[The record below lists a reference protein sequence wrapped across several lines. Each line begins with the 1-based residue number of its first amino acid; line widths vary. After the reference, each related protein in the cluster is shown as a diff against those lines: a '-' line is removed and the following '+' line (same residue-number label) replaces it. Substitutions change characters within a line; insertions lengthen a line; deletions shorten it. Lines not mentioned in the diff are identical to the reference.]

1 MDEFMNDNNSGTKK
15 VVFTLLIVVL
25 VIVLLW
31 LAGLI
36 RWEDSSKEQR
46 EQDKEELTIDDE
58 AMVYESDD
66 DFEVSA
72 GEWAAL
78 KDEVRQLRQEVEQLK
93 SSPKRVSIPVRE
105 TAPVR
110 EATPVRETT
119 SAKPQEEG
127 RTTAFNPNALTLTN
141 YNHDW
146 VQSDATL
153 ALKNN
158 IDRTI
163 TQVTGR
169 MIYFDM
175 SGNMLDYQDFTKS
188 VVIEPGMVKTFS
200 LRGYGHKDDYAYY
213 KSEIV
218 PGNPNRKYKVKFE
231 LKSYK
236 TR

>member
-1 MDEFMNDNNSGTKK
+1 MHEGNSGIKK
-15 VVFTLLIVVL
+15 VGLTLLIVAL
-25 VIVLLW
+25 VIALLW
-31 LAGLI
+31 ATGLI
-36 RWEDSSKEQR
+36 RWEDSSKEK
-46 EQDKEELTIDDE
+46 EKQDIQEELTIDDE
-58 AMVYESDD
+58 MTEYESDD

-78 KDEVRQLRQEVEQLK
+78 KDEVRQLRQEIQQLK
-93 SSPKRVSIPVRE
+93 SSQPRVS
-105 TAPVR
+105 A
-110 EATPVRETT
+110 PVRETT

>member
-110 EATPVRETT
+110 ETT
-119 SAKPQEEG
+119 SAKPKEEKP
-127 RTTAFNPNALTLTN
+127 TAAFNPNALTLTN

>member
-1 MDEFMNDNNSGTKK
+1 MKEYMDERKSGNTK
-15 VVFTLLIVVL
+15 VY
-25 VIVLLW
+25 IVLLGVALVIGLLW
-31 LAGLI
+31 ATGLI
-36 RWEDSSKEQR
+36 RWEDSSKEK
-46 EQDKEELTIDDE
+46 EKQDIQEELTIDDE
-58 AMVYESDD
+58 MTEYESDD

-78 KDEVRQLRQEVEQLK
+78 KDEVRQLRQEIQQLK
-93 SSPKRVSIPVRE
+93 SSQPRVS
-105 TAPVR
+105 A
-110 EATPVRETT
+110 PVRETT

-127 RTTAFNPNALTLTN
+127 RTTTFNPNALTLTN
-141 YNHDW
+141 YTHDW

-158 IDRTI
+158 IDRTV

>member
-1 MDEFMNDNNSGTKK
+1 MHEGNSGIKK
-15 VVFTLLIVVL
+15 VGLTLLIVAL
-25 VIVLLW
+25 VIALLW
-31 LAGLI
+31 ATGLI
-36 RWEDSSKEQR
+36 RWEDSSKEK
-46 EQDKEELTIDDE
+46 EKQDIQEELTIDDE
-58 AMVYESDD
+58 MTEYESDD

-78 KDEVRQLRQEVEQLK
+78 KDEVRQLRQEIQQLK
-93 SSPKRVSIPVRE
+93 SSQPRVSAPVRETTPVRE

-110 EATPVRETT
+110 ETT
-119 SAKPQEEG
+119 SAKPEEKN
-127 RTTAFNPNALTLTN
+127 RSVAFNSNALTLTN
-141 YNHDW
+141 YTHDW
-146 VQSDATL
+146 VQSDATV

-158 IDRTI
+158 IDRTV

-169 MIYFDM
+169 MVYYDM
-175 SGNMLDYQDFTKS
+175 SGNMLDYQDFTRF
-188 VVIEPGMVKTFS
+188 VVIEPGMAKTFS

-218 PGNPNRKYKVKFE
+218 PTNPNRKYKVKFE

>member
-1 MDEFMNDNNSGTKK
+1 MKEFMDERKSGNTK
-15 VVFTLLIVVL
+15 VF
-25 VIVLLW
+25 IVLLCVALVIGLLW
-31 LAGLI
+31 ATGLI
-36 RWEDSSKEQR
+36 RWEDSSNKQEMQVAN
-46 EQDKEELTIDDE
+46 TDE
-58 AMVYESDD
+58 ATSHEPDAN
-66 DFEVSA
+66 FKVSA
-72 GEWAAL
+72 IEWTAL
-78 KDEVRQLRQEVEQLK
+78 KDEVRQLRQEIERLK
-93 SSPKRVSIPVRE
+93 SGNVRHVPSSTQSTSTRE
-105 TAPVR
+105 LAPVR
-110 EATPVRETT
+110 EVASTQSNAEST
-119 SAKPQEEG
+119 SVAY
-127 RTTAFNPNALTLTN
+127 APNAITLSN

-146 VQSDATL
+146 VQSDATV

-158 IDRTI
+158 IDCI
-163 TQVTGR
+163 VTQVTGR

-175 SGNMLDYQDFTKS
+175 SGNMLDYHDFTKS

>member
-1 MDEFMNDNNSGTKK
+1 MKEYMEERKSGNAKMY
-15 VVFTLLIVVL
+15 
-25 VIVLLW
+25 IVLLCIALLIGLLW
-31 LAGLI
+31 ATGLI
-36 RWEDSSKEQR
+36 RWEDSSEEQVMPILNSN
-46 EQDKEELTIDDE
+46 ETTIS
-58 AMVYESDD
+58 ESDA
-66 DFEVSA
+66 DFIISSS
-72 GEWAAL
+72 EWIAL
-78 KDEVRQLRQEVEQLK
+78 KDEVRQLRLEIERLK
-93 SSPKRVSIPVRE
+93 SGNIRHVPASTQSTSIRE
-105 TAPVR
+105 LAPVR
-110 EATPVRETT
+110 EVASTQSKAG
-119 SAKPQEEG
+119 SASI
-127 RTTAFNPNALTLTN
+127 AYAPNAITLSN

-146 VQSDATL
+146 VQSDATV

-158 IDRTI
+158 IDCII

>member
-1 MDEFMNDNNSGTKK
+1 MHEGNSGIKK
-15 VVFTLLIVVL
+15 VGLTLLIVAL
-25 VIVLLW
+25 VIALLW
-31 LAGLI
+31 ATGLI
-36 RWEDSSKEQR
+36 RWEDSSKEK
-46 EQDKEELTIDDE
+46 EKQDIQEELTIDDE
-58 AMVYESDD
+58 MTEYESDD

-78 KDEVRQLRQEVEQLK
+78 KDEVRQLRQEIQQLK
-93 SSPKRVSIPVRE
+93 SSQPRAS
-105 TAPVR
+105 A
-110 EATPVRETT
+110 PVRETT

-175 SGNMLDYQDFTKS
+175 SGLSRFYE
-188 VVIEPGMVKTFS
+188 V
-200 LRGYGHKDDYAYY
+200 RCHRAWYGENLLA
-213 KSEIV
+213 EGV
-218 PGNPNRKYKVKFE
+218 W
-231 LKSYK
+231 
-236 TR
+236 T

>member
-1 MDEFMNDNNSGTKK
+1 MKEYMDERKSGNTK
-15 VVFTLLIVVL
+15 VY
-25 VIVLLW
+25 IVLLGVALVIGLLW
-31 LAGLI
+31 ATGLI
-36 RWEDSSKEQR
+36 RWEDSSNKQEMQVIN
-46 EQDKEELTIDDE
+46 TDE
-58 AMVYESDD
+58 ATSHEPDA
-66 DFEVSA
+66 DFKITSS
-72 GEWAAL
+72 EWTAL
-78 KDEVRQLRQEVEQLK
+78 KDEVRQLRQEVERLK
-93 SSPKRVSIPVRE
+93 SGNVRHVPASTQSTSIRE
-105 TAPVR
+105 LAPGR
-110 EATPVRETT
+110 EVASTQSKAEST
-119 SAKPQEEG
+119 SVAY
-127 RTTAFNPNALTLTN
+127 APNAITLSN

-146 VQSDATL
+146 VQSDATV

-158 IDRTI
+158 IDCI
-163 TQVTGR
+163 VTQVTGR

>member
-1 MDEFMNDNNSGTKK
+1 MKEYMDERKSGNTK
-15 VVFTLLIVVL
+15 VY
-25 VIVLLW
+25 IVLLGVALVIGLL
-31 LAGLI
+31 LATGLI

-119 SAKPQEEG
+119 SAKPKEEKP
-127 RTTAFNPNALTLTN
+127 TAAFNPNALTLTN

>member
-1 MDEFMNDNNSGTKK
+1 MKEYMDERKSGNTK
-15 VVFTLLIVVL
+15 VY
-25 VIVLLW
+25 IVLLGVALVIGLLW
-31 LAGLI
+31 ATGLI
-36 RWEDSSKEQR
+36 RWEDSSKEK
-46 EQDKEELTIDDE
+46 EKQDIQEELTIDDE
-58 AMVYESDD
+58 MTEYESDD

-78 KDEVRQLRQEVEQLK
+78 KDEVRQLRQEIQQLK
-93 SSPKRVSIPVRE
+93 SSQPRVS
-105 TAPVR
+105 A
-110 EATPVRETT
+110 PVRETT